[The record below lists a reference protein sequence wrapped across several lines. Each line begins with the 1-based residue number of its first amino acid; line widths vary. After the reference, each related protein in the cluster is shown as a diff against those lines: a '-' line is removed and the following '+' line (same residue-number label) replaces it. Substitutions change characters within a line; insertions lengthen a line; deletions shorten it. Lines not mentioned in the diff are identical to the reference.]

1 MSTNMNKAGAMHVDL
16 PQIIAKAGFTLAE
29 GATHVDLLPTN
40 AKKGFTLAEVLIT
53 LGIIGIVA
61 AMTIPQLQNTLRKQR
76 MRTQFLKSYS
86 SLQQVFKKMEADDV
100 VLDSS
105 VYGSNSGRFFF
116 REVEKYVKPL
126 QVCFQNRGIYSYPC
140 YNHAGSAKYKNL
152 TGTASIPNTKFDDG
166 QIVLMDG
173 TLLLFESPTAG
184 SPIIIFVDINGYEK
198 LPNRLGYDLF
208 AFQFVD
214 GTLKTMGDSGTTYI
228 EPEQFC
234 KKQGGNA
241 NNGMACAF
249 KALKDPMYFKNLD
262 KPTD

>member
-1 MSTNMNKAGAMHVDL
+1 MIYRDFSKYIKNYIKLLRGSMNLK
-16 PQIIAKAGFTLAE
+16 I
-29 GATHVDLLPTN
+29 
-40 AKKGFTLAEVLIT
+40 GFTLAEVLIT

-86 SLQQVFKKMEADDV
+86 TLQQVFKKMEADDV

-105 VYGSNSGRFFF
+105 VYGSNSDRFFF

-152 TGTASIPNTKFDDG
+152 SGTASIPDTLFDDG

-184 SPIIIFVDINGYEK
+184 RSIIIFVDINNGYEK

-214 GTLKTMGDSGTTYI
+214 GTLKTMGDSGTAYTDT
-228 EPEQFC
+228 EQFC
-234 KKQGGNA
+234 KKQGGNTY
-241 NNGMACAF
+241 NGMACAF